1 MTFWNP
7 LTCLTGCLVIYAIGE
22 FLSKKTKGVVSSL
35 LFTCIL
41 FLAGFWTGILP
52 ADITTQSGLT
62 TVMSNFGTALM
73 ITNIATLIDLEELI
87 SEWKTVVIA
96 LCSIAAI
103 ALICFTVGSWRFGRE
118 YALIAAPPVAGA
130 TVAGIIVTAAAE
142 AAQRP
147 ELAAFA
153 VLVLSFQK
161 FFGIPVSTW
170 GIRKDLKEKLANG
183 YFDTSA
189 SARNRIKLPSMRI
202 FPETPKHLRSSIV
215 YLTKVAI
222 VACIADF
229 AGKATLIPGSD
240 PANYWLNPNIACLLF
255 GMIFARL
262 GFLEKDIF
270 VKSGSSG
277 IITFGLLLM
286 LPGSLAKVS
295 PSSLLQ
301 MIVPTF
307 GILILCSIGIVLV
320 CGLVGKFLG
329 YSPTTSAAIGATCM
343 LAHPATQIISTE
355 CVESTMENATEEQRK
370 NAMDYILPKMIVGG
384 FVTVTIASVAFASLI
399 GPMIFQ

>member
-7 LTCLTGCLVIYAIGE
+7 LTCLAGCLIIYALGE

-35 LFTCIL
+35 LFACVL
-41 FLAGFWTGILP
+41 FLAGYWSGILP
-52 ADITTQSGLT
+52 TDITTQSGLT

-73 ITNIATLIDLEELI
+73 ITNIGTLIDLEELI

-103 ALICFTVGSWRFGRE
+103 ALICFTVGSWLFGRD
-118 YALIAAPPVAGA
+118 YALIAAPPVAGS

-142 AAQRP
+142 AANRP

-170 GIRKDLKEKLANG
+170 GIRKDLKQKLSSG
-183 YFDTSA
+183 YFDTPA
-189 SARNRIKLPSMRI
+189 SSRNRIKLPSMRI
-202 FPETPKHLRSSIV
+202 FPETPKNLRSNTV
-215 YLTKVAI
+215 YLAKTAI

-255 GMIFARL
+255 GMLFARL

-286 LPGSLAKVS
+286 LPGSLAQVS

-307 GILILCSIGIVLV
+307 GILLLCSIGIVVV

-343 LAHPATQIISTE
+343 LAYPATQIISTE
-355 CVESTMENATEEQRK
+355 CVQSMEGCTEEQRK
-370 NAMDYILPKMIVGG
+370 NAMDYILPKMIIGG